1 MLVSNEVNLSGTVSR
16 CYPLKH
22 TPFGLPV
29 VSFVLEGTS
38 TQIECG
44 LERQVK
50 HAIYCILVGDKETA
64 KIDLL
69 GRIILIKG
77 FLSNNKDKQIVLHVK
92 QLTFLD
98 KGI

>member
-1 MLVSNEVNLSGTVSR
+1 MQVINEVNLSGIVNRT
-16 CYPLKH
+16 YPLKH

-29 VSFVLEGTS
+29 VSFVLEGNS
-38 TQIECG
+38 MQVEIG
-44 LERQVK
+44 LERVVK
-50 HAIYCILVGDKETA
+50 HAIYCIYVGGDDVV

-69 GRIILIKG
+69 GRAILVQG
-77 FLSNNKDKQIVLHVK
+77 FLSNNKDKQIILHVK